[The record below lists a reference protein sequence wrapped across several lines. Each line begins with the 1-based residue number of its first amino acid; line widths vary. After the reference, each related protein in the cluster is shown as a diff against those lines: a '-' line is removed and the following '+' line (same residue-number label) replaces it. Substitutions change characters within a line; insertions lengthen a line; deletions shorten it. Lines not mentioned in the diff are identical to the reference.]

1 MMTDVERHHL
11 EGNAAL
17 LCEEGS
23 PRAVTRVGIHRLGG
37 KGYVVACDVEEVA
50 ISYVVHHGP

>member
-1 MMTDVERHHL
+1 MTDVERHHL

-37 KGYVVACDVEEVA
+37 KGASLLVMWKKLQLAT
-50 ISYVVHHGP
+50 